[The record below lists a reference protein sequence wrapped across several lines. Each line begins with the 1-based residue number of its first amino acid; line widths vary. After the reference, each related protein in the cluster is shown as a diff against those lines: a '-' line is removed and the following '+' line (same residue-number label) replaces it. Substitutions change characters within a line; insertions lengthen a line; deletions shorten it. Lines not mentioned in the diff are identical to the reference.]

1 MSIDLKEIRRMVTTA
16 LIQER
21 VGYYGSQVEGDA
33 GEVADAPDI
42 AAMVEDASDAIS
54 NLEMAKTNAAQAA
67 LADATE
73 KLVGP
78 LIQAG
83 ITSDEVKEML
93 EDFYSTMMDKIERS
107 EQEASKRADDTKADL
122 ESPTIGE

>member
-21 VGYYGSQVEGDA
+21 VGYYGSQVDGNA
-33 GEVADAPDI
+33 GELADSPDI

-83 ITSDEVKEML
+83 ITGDEVKDML
-93 EDFYSTMMDKIERS
+93 EDFYSTMMDKIDRHT
-107 EQEASKRADDTKADL
+107 QAASKEADETRVDL
-122 ESPTIGE
+122 EPPPTGE